1 MNIADEMLD
10 HTVRHQV
17 GIEGYKRRVVG
28 EILRMVQGVHD
39 KAALRLIKKDIQSLG
54 VRDLSRLLK
63 VVDRDIKNGYK
74 PIISKITK
82 ELKDIA
88 PFEAGFQADMLRSTI
103 PVAVDFVAPATAQ
116 IFAAASARPFN
127 GFLLKDW
134 LSDLDVKAATEIKRV
149 IREGF
154 TDGRTTQQIVR
165 TITGTRTTNGVAT
178 ISKRKAEATVRT
190 AINHTASVAR
200 DEVYKEN
207 SNIVDRVQWVS
218 TLDGRTS
225 AICQSRDGKTWPM
238 NEGPRPPAHIN
249 CLPPDTL
256 VTSRYGI
263 TGATKH
269 RFDGQLVV
277 IRTAS
282 GKELTSTP
290 NHPVLTSIG
299 WVAANQ
305 ISKGNNVICDGGA
318 ERVSAATNMDY
329 QDMPARIEDI
339 AEAFFS
345 SSGVV
350 AVPVPTT
357 TEDFHGDGMNG
368 DVAIVATNGLLYD
381 RLNPA
386 LFEKSNQ
393 SALVLG
399 NVGLSVFARFSGLA
413 SMLFGVPY
421 ASDRI
426 MSGFRKLTSL
436 LRCSVSH
443 TCILLLRS
451 VSNMNAVFFKDAL
464 NDIGGDTVRLAH
476 ATSTDTTGIFRNDC
490 GSIGVN
496 LTPVFGCNSRLAQDT
511 VNDFTSNTKF
521 ARRFRDTQAG
531 IVNGEN
537 ATNGDSGFVSAHLD
551 LVGFDDFSNVVIAD
565 AKLSAEII
573 NGSTGPV
580 FSDDVVSVKR
590 VNFSGHVYNL
600 ETEKGFYTA
609 GGIITHNCRSTT
621 IPIIKSWKQ
630 LGINLKEAPIGTRA
644 SMDGQVSADLTY
656 PEWLKKKPAKF
667 QDEVLGRTK
676 GKLFR
681 DGMPI
686 DKFVSR
692 AGTERTLDQLKA
704 ANAEA
709 FSNI

>member
-88 PFEAGFQADMLRSTI
+88 PFEAGFQADMFRSTI

-249 CLPPDTL
+249 C
-256 VTSRYGI
+256 R
-263 TGATKH
+263 
-269 RFDGQLVV
+269 
-277 IRTAS
+277 
-282 GKELTSTP
+282 
-290 NHPVLTSIG
+290 
-299 WVAANQ
+299 
-305 ISKGNNVICDGGA
+305 
-318 ERVSAATNMDY
+318 
-329 QDMPARIEDI
+329 
-339 AEAFFS
+339 S
-345 SSGVV
+345 S
-350 AVPVPTT
+350 
-357 TEDFHGDGMNG
+357 
-368 DVAIVATNGLLYD
+368 
-381 RLNPA
+381 
-386 LFEKSNQ
+386 
-393 SALVLG
+393 
-399 NVGLSVFARFSGLA
+399 
-413 SMLFGVPY
+413 
-421 ASDRI
+421 
-426 MSGFRKLTSL
+426 
-436 LRCSVSH
+436 
-443 TCILLLRS
+443 
-451 VSNMNAVFFKDAL
+451 
-464 NDIGGDTVRLAH
+464 
-476 ATSTDTTGIFRNDC
+476 
-490 GSIGVN
+490 
-496 LTPVFGCNSRLAQDT
+496 
-511 VNDFTSNTKF
+511 
-521 ARRFRDTQAG
+521 
-531 IVNGEN
+531 
-537 ATNGDSGFVSAHLD
+537 
-551 LVGFDDFSNVVIAD
+551 
-565 AKLSAEII
+565 
-573 NGSTGPV
+573 
-580 FSDDVVSVKR
+580 
-590 VNFSGHVYNL
+590 
-600 ETEKGFYTA
+600 
-609 GGIITHNCRSTT
+609 T
-621 IPIIKSWKQ
+621 IPVVKSWKQ

-656 PEWLKKKPAKF
+656 QEWLKKKPAKF